1 MLPSTSLGIE
11 SPHTS
16 AEDDG
21 SAACAG
27 RGAALATSPFLTANP
42 NGTDLRRSGED
53 CDVGRLRFTVM
64 CRS

>member
-21 SAACAG
+21 SDACVG
-27 RGAALATSPFLTANP
+27 RGAALATSPILTATV
-42 NGTDLRRSGED
+42 NGT
-53 CDVGRLRFTVM
+53 
-64 CRS
+64 